1 MQKRTKYFVADQ
13 VQHMAAALGLS
24 APNILRRSNLPMD
37 FFDQDDPGLT
47 AEQMFALWDSAEHE
61 YSGDDLP
68 IILGKVLA
76 NGDSGAIILAFT
88 CSHTV
93 AEGFDRIALFKPL
106 AGPFQLTTHRNEANF
121 TVTMRSSIPTL
132 PLPSVVTAM
141 DIVFFVELLRTTT
154 GENIVPLRATLPK
167 RVAGTALIEDFI
179 GIPIDHGETVS
190 VSFEPQVADLPL
202 ITENTKLLA
211 YYERDLQRKLDA
223 RDKETPTTDRLCA
236 TLQKMLP
243 SGKHTADDA
252 CRRLG
257 LSKRTLQ
264 RQLSSEGTTY
274 QTVLDATRS
283 DLSLH
288 YLRKHDMSVEEVSYL
303 LAYRDPNSFY
313 RAFQNWTGMTPA
325 QARATHG

>member
-1 MQKRTKYFVADQ
+1 MQKRTKYFVADE

-24 APNILRRSNLPMD
+24 THNILRRAGLPRD
-37 FFDQDDPGLT
+37 FFNQDDPGL
-47 AEQMFALWDSAEHE
+47 APEQMFALWQAAERE
-61 YSGDDLP
+61 YDGEDLP
-68 IILGKVLA
+68 VILGKVLA

-93 AEGFDRIALFKPL
+93 TEGFDRIAVFKPL
-106 AGPFQLTTHRNEANF
+106 AGPFKLETRRTKTDF
-121 TVTMRSSIPTL
+121 TVSMRSSIPTL
-132 PLPSVVTAM
+132 PLPSLVTTM
-141 DIVFFVELLRTTT
+141 DIVFFVELLRSTT
-154 GENIVPLRATLPK
+154 GENIVPLRATLPE

-179 GIPIDHGETVS
+179 GIQIEQGETVS
-190 VSFEPQVADLPL
+190 VSFAPAVADLPL
-202 ITENTKLLA
+202 VTENTKLLA

-223 RDKETPTTDRLCA
+223 QDKDTPTTDRLRIK
-236 TLQKMLP
+236 LQKMLP

-264 RQLSSEGTTY
+264 RQLTSEGTTY
-274 QTVLDATRS
+274 QAVLDATRS

-313 RAFQNWTGMTPA
+313 RAFQSWTGMTPA
-325 QARATHG
+325 QARTTNS